1 MPQMVHGT
9 AISIGG
15 HAVLIMGESGSG
27 KSDLALRL
35 IDRGAILISDDVVFL
50 ETRDNAPILTVA
62 PNIAGKIEVR
72 GVGIANVDFLASA
85 PLRLVV
91 KFVDVPDRLPEDVA
105 HTNIG
110 DYVVPVSKLNP
121 FEQSSAI
128 KVEYAL
134 RAVLDSGALPEF
146 TSAISV
152 KESLPS

>member
-1 MPQMVHGT
+1 MQQMIHGT
-9 AISIGG
+9 AISIDG

-35 IDRGAILISDDVVFL
+35 IDRGAILISDDIVFL
-50 ETRDNAPILTVA
+50 ETHDNAPMLTVA

-72 GVGIANVDFLASA
+72 GVGISNVDFIASA

-91 KFVDVPDRLPEDVA
+91 EFVDAPDRLPDENPRA
-105 HTNIG
+105 TIG
-110 DYVVPVSKLNP
+110 DYFVPVSKLNP

-128 KVEYAL
+128 KVEFAL
-134 RAVLDSGALPEF
+134 RAVIDSGVLPEYV
-146 TSAISV
+146 SA

>member
-1 MPQMVHGT
+1 MPQMIHGT

-50 ETRDNAPILTVA
+50 ETRDNAPLLTVA

-72 GVGIANVDFLASA
+72 GVGIFDVHFIASA
-85 PLRLVV
+85 PLRLVIE
-91 KFVDVPDRLPEDVA
+91 FVDAPDRLPEDIA
-105 HTNIG
+105 HTIIG

-134 RAVLDSGALPEF
+134 RAVLDSGVLPECV
-146 TSAISV
+146 SV
-152 KESLPS
+152 NESLSS

>member
-1 MPQMVHGT
+1 MIHGT

-15 HAVLIMGESGSG
+15 FAVLIMGGSGSG

-50 ETRDNAPILTVA
+50 ETLENAPILTVA
-62 PNIAGKIEVR
+62 SNIAGKIEVR
-72 GVGIANVDFLASA
+72 GVGISNVDFIASA
-85 PLRLVV
+85 PLRLAVEL
-91 KFVDVPDRLPEDVA
+91 VDSTDRLPDENA
-105 HTNIG
+105 RAAIG
-110 DYVVPVSKLNP
+110 DYLVPVSKLNP

-146 TSAISV
+146 TSTDSA

>member
-1 MPQMVHGT
+1 MPQMAHGT

-15 HAVLIMGESGSG
+15 HGVLIMGESGSG

-72 GVGIANVDFLASA
+72 GVGIFNVDFIASA
-85 PLRLVV
+85 PLRLAIE
-91 KFVDVPDRLPEDVA
+91 FVDTPDRLPEDIA
-105 HTNIG
+105 HTAIG
-110 DYVVPVSKLNP
+110 GYVVPVSRLNP
-121 FEQSSAI
+121 FEHSSAI

-134 RAVLDSGALPEF
+134 RAVLDSGVLPECV
-146 TSAISV
+146 SV
-152 KESLPS
+152 NESLSS

>member
-1 MPQMVHGT
+1 MPQIIHGT

-15 HAVLIMGESGSG
+15 HAVLIMGKSGSG

-50 ETRDNAPILTVA
+50 ETRDDAPILTVA

-72 GVGIANVDFLASA
+72 GVGIFDVDFIASA
-85 PLRLVV
+85 PLHLVV
-91 KFVDVPDRLPEDVA
+91 EFVDSPDRLPEDIA
-105 HTNIG
+105 HTSIG

-146 TSAISV
+146 TSTVSE
-152 KESLPS
+152 KEGLPS

>member
-15 HAVLIMGESGSG
+15 HGVLIMGESGNG

-72 GVGIANVDFLASA
+72 GVGIANVDFIASA
-85 PLRLVV
+85 PLRLVIE
-91 KFVDVPDRLPEDVA
+91 FVDAPDRLPEDIA
-105 HTNIG
+105 HTTIG

-134 RAVLDSGALPEF
+134 RAVLDSGVLPECV
-146 TSAISV
+146 SV

>member
-1 MPQMVHGT
+1 MPQMIHGT

-72 GVGIANVDFLASA
+72 GVGISNVDFITSA
-85 PLRLVV
+85 PLRLVIE
-91 KFVDVPDRLPEDVA
+91 FVDAPDRLPEDIA
-105 HTNIG
+105 HTTIG

-134 RAVLDSGALPEF
+134 RAVLDRGALPEF
-146 TSAISV
+146 TSAVSA

>member
-15 HAVLIMGESGSG
+15 HGVLIMGESGSG

-62 PNIAGKIEVR
+62 PNIAGKMEVR
-72 GVGIANVDFLASA
+72 GVGISNVDFIASA
-85 PLRLVV
+85 PLRLVIE
-91 KFVDVPDRLPEDVA
+91 FVDTPDRLPEDIA
-105 HTNIG
+105 HSSIG
-110 DYVVPVSKLNP
+110 GYVVPVSKLNP
-121 FEQSSAI
+121 FEHSSAI

-134 RAVLDSGALPEF
+134 RAVLDSGVRPECV
-146 TSAISV
+146 SV
-152 KESLPS
+152 KEGLSS

>member
-1 MPQMVHGT
+1 MRQMLHGT

-15 HAVLIMGESGSG
+15 HGVLIMGKSGSG

-50 ETRDNAPILTVA
+50 ETHDNVPILTVA

-72 GVGIANVDFLASA
+72 GVGISSVDFLASA
-85 PLRLVV
+85 PLRLIVQ
-91 KFVDVPDRLPEDVA
+91 FIDAPDRLPEDIA
-105 HTNIG
+105 RASIG
-110 DYVVPVSKLNP
+110 DYVVPVSRLNP
-121 FEQSSAI
+121 FEHSSAI

-134 RAVLDSGALPEF
+134 RAVLDRGVRPEF
-146 TSAISV
+146 VSA

>member
-1 MPQMVHGT
+1 MRQMLHGT

-15 HAVLIMGESGSG
+15 HGVLIMGESGSG

-72 GVGIANVDFLASA
+72 GVGIFNVDFLASA
-85 PLRLVV
+85 PLRLAVQ
-91 KFVDVPDRLPEDVA
+91 FVDAPDRLPEDVA
-105 HTNIG
+105 HTAIG
-110 DYVVPVSKLNP
+110 GYVVPVSKLNP

-134 RAVLDSGALPEF
+134 RAVLDSGVQPECV
-146 TSAISV
+146 SV

>member
-1 MPQMVHGT
+1 MPQMAHGT

-15 HAVLIMGESGSG
+15 HGVLIMGESGSG

-50 ETRDNAPILTVA
+50 ETHDNAPILTVA

-72 GVGIANVDFLASA
+72 GVGISSVDFLASA
-85 PLRLVV
+85 PLRLIVQ
-91 KFVDVPDRLPEDVA
+91 FIDAPDRLPEDIA
-105 HTNIG
+105 RASIG
-110 DYVVPVSKLNP
+110 DYVVPVSRLNP
-121 FEQSSAI
+121 FEHSSAI

-134 RAVLDSGALPEF
+134 RAVLDSGVLPECV
-146 TSAISV
+146 SV

>member
-1 MPQMVHGT
+1 MRQMLHGT

-15 HAVLIMGESGSG
+15 HGVLIMGESGSG

-50 ETRDNAPILTVA
+50 ETHDNVPILTVA

-72 GVGIANVDFLASA
+72 GVGISSVDFLASA
-85 PLRLVV
+85 PLRLIVQ
-91 KFVDVPDRLPEDVA
+91 FIDAPDRLPEDIA
-105 HTNIG
+105 RASIG
-110 DYVVPVSKLNP
+110 DYVVPVSRLNP
-121 FEQSSAI
+121 FEHSSAI

-134 RAVLDSGALPEF
+134 RAVLDRGVRPEF
-146 TSAISV
+146 VSA

>member
-1 MPQMVHGT
+1 MPQMIHGT

-50 ETRDNAPILTVA
+50 EIRDNAPMLTVA

-72 GVGIANVDFLASA
+72 GVGISNVDFIASA
-85 PLRLVV
+85 PLRLIVE
-91 KFVDVPDRLPEDVA
+91 FVDAPDRLPKDIA
-105 HTNIG
+105 RTNIG
-110 DYVVPVSKLNP
+110 DYVVPVSRLNP

-146 TSAISV
+146 TSAVSA

>member
-1 MPQMVHGT
+1 MPQMIHGT

-15 HAVLIMGESGSG
+15 HAVLIMGKSGSG

-50 ETRDNAPILTVA
+50 ETRDNTPILTVA
-62 PNIAGKIEVR
+62 PTIAGKIEVR
-72 GVGIANVDFLASA
+72 GVGISNVDFMAYA
-85 PLRLVV
+85 PLRLVIE
-91 KFVDVPDRLPEDVA
+91 FVDAPDRLPEDIA
-105 HTNIG
+105 HTTIG

-134 RAVLDSGALPEF
+134 RAVLDRGALPEF
-146 TSAISV
+146 TSAVSAE
-152 KESLPS
+152 ESLPS

>member
-1 MPQMVHGT
+1 MPQMIHGT

-50 ETRDNAPILTVA
+50 ETRDNTPILTVA

-72 GVGIANVDFLASA
+72 GVGISNVDFIASA
-85 PLRLVV
+85 PLRLVIE
-91 KFVDVPDRLPEDVA
+91 FVDAPDRLPEDIA
-105 HTNIG
+105 HTTIG

-134 RAVLDSGALPEF
+134 RAVLDRGALPEF
-146 TSAISV
+146 TSAVSA

>member
-1 MPQMVHGT
+1 MRQMVHGT

-35 IDRGAILISDDVVFL
+35 IDRGAILISDDIVFL

-72 GVGIANVDFLASA
+72 GVGISSVDFLASA
-85 PLRLVV
+85 PLRLIVQ
-91 KFVDVPDRLPEDVA
+91 FIDAPDRLPEDIA
-105 HTNIG
+105 RASIG
-110 DYVVPVSKLNP
+110 DYVVPVSRLNP
-121 FEQSSAI
+121 FEHSSAI

-134 RAVLDSGALPEF
+134 RAVLDSGVLPECV
-146 TSAISV
+146 SV

>member
-1 MPQMVHGT
+1 MQPMIHGT

-15 HAVLIMGESGSG
+15 FAVLIMGGSGSG

-50 ETRDNAPILTVA
+50 ETLENAPILTVA
-62 PNIAGKIEVR
+62 SNIAGKIEVR
-72 GVGIANVDFLASA
+72 GVGISNVDFIASA

-91 KFVDVPDRLPEDVA
+91 ELVDSTDRLPDENA
-105 HTNIG
+105 RATIG
-110 DYVVPVSKLNP
+110 DYLVPVSKLNP

-134 RAVLDSGALPEF
+134 RAVLDSGLRPEF
-146 TSAISV
+146 VSANVV
-152 KESLPS
+152 KESLLS

>member
-1 MPQMVHGT
+1 MQPMIHGT

-15 HAVLIMGESGSG
+15 YAVLIMGGSGSG

-50 ETRDNAPILTVA
+50 ETLENAPILTVA
-62 PNIAGKIEVR
+62 SHIAGKIEVR
-72 GVGIANVDFLASA
+72 GVGISNVDFIASA

-91 KFVDVPDRLPEDVA
+91 ELVDSTDRLPEDVA
-105 HTNIG
+105 RTIIG
-110 DYVVPVSKLNP
+110 DYFVPLSKLNP

-134 RAVLDSGALPEF
+134 RAVLDSGVRPEF
-146 TSAISV
+146 VSANIV
-152 KESLPS
+152 KESLLS

>member
-1 MPQMVHGT
+1 MPQMAHGT

-15 HAVLIMGESGSG
+15 HGVLIMGESGSG

-72 GVGIANVDFLASA
+72 GVGIFNVDFIASA
-85 PLRLVV
+85 PLRLAIE
-91 KFVDVPDRLPEDVA
+91 FVDTPDRLPEDIA
-105 HTNIG
+105 HTAIG
-110 DYVVPVSKLNP
+110 GYVVPVSRLNP
-121 FEQSSAI
+121 FEHSSAI

-134 RAVLDSGALPEF
+134 RAVLDSGVRPECV
-146 TSAISV
+146 SV

>member
-1 MPQMVHGT
+1 MVHGT

-15 HAVLIMGESGSG
+15 HGVLIMGESGSG

-62 PNIAGKIEVR
+62 PNIAGKMEVR
-72 GVGIANVDFLASA
+72 GVGISNVDFIASA
-85 PLRLVV
+85 PLRLVIE
-91 KFVDVPDRLPEDVA
+91 FVDTPDRLPEDVA
-105 HTNIG
+105 RATIG
-110 DYVVPVSKLNP
+110 DYSVPVSRLNP

-134 RAVLDSGALPEF
+134 RAIVESGASPEF
-146 TSAISV
+146 VSATV
-152 KESLPS
+152 AKESLPS

>member
-1 MPQMVHGT
+1 MPQMIHGT

-35 IDRGAILISDDVVFL
+35 LDRGPILISDDVVFL
-50 ETRDNAPILTVA
+50 ETRDNDPILTVA

-72 GVGIANVDFLASA
+72 GVGIFDVDFIASA

-91 KFVDVPDRLPEDVA
+91 AFVDAPDRLPEDIA
-105 HTNIG
+105 RTIIG

-134 RAVLDSGALPEF
+134 RAVLDSGVRPEF
-146 TSAISV
+146 VSANVV

>member
-1 MPQMVHGT
+1 MRQMVHGT

-72 GVGIANVDFLASA
+72 GVGIFDVNFIASA
-85 PLRLVV
+85 PLRLIVQ
-91 KFVDVPDRLPEDVA
+91 FIDAPDRLPEDIA
-105 HTNIG
+105 RASIG
-110 DYVVPVSKLNP
+110 DYVVPVSRLNP
-121 FEQSSAI
+121 FEHSSAI

-134 RAVLDSGALPEF
+134 RAVLDSGVRPECV
-146 TSAISV
+146 SV

>member
-1 MPQMVHGT
+1 MRQMLHGT

-15 HAVLIMGESGSG
+15 HGVLIMGESGSG

-50 ETRDNAPILTVA
+50 ETHDNVPILTVA

-72 GVGIANVDFLASA
+72 GVGISSVDFLASA
-85 PLRLVV
+85 PLRLIVQ
-91 KFVDVPDRLPEDVA
+91 FIDAPDRLPEDIA
-105 HTNIG
+105 RASIG
-110 DYVVPVSKLNP
+110 DYVVPVSRLNP
-121 FEQSSAI
+121 FEHSSAI

-134 RAVLDSGALPEF
+134 RAVLDRGVRPEF
-146 TSAISV
+146 VSANVV

>member
-1 MPQMVHGT
+1 MPKMIHGT

-50 ETRDNAPILTVA
+50 ETRDNAPMLTVA

-72 GVGIANVDFLASA
+72 GVGISNVDFIASA
-85 PLRLVV
+85 PLRLVIE
-91 KFVDVPDRLPEDVA
+91 FVEAPDRLPEDIA
-105 HTNIG
+105 HAIIG

-134 RAVLDSGALPEF
+134 RAVLDSGVLPECV
-146 TSAISV
+146 SV

>member
-1 MPQMVHGT
+1 MPQMIHGT

-50 ETRDNAPILTVA
+50 ETRDSAPILTVA

-72 GVGIANVDFLASA
+72 GVGISNVDFIASA
-85 PLRLVV
+85 PLRLIVE
-91 KFVDVPDRLPEDVA
+91 FVDAPDRLPEDIA
-105 HTNIG
+105 HTIIG

-134 RAVLDSGALPEF
+134 RAVLDRGALPEF
-146 TSAISV
+146 TSAVSA

>member
-1 MPQMVHGT
+1 MPQMMHGT

-50 ETRDNAPILTVA
+50 ETRDNAPLLTVA

-91 KFVDVPDRLPEDVA
+91 EFVDSPNRLPEDIA
-105 HTNIG
+105 RTNIG
-110 DYVVPVSKLNP
+110 DYFVPVSKLNP

-146 TSAISV
+146 TSAVSS
-152 KESLPS
+152 KEGLPS

>member
-1 MPQMVHGT
+1 MPQMIHGT
-9 AISIGG
+9 AISING
-15 HAVLIMGESGSG
+15 HGVLILGESGSG

-50 ETRDNAPILTVA
+50 ETADKAPFLSVA

-72 GVGIANVDFLASA
+72 GVGIVHVAFIPAA

-91 KFVDVPDRLPEDVA
+91 EFVDTPDRMPDDVA
-105 HTNIG
+105 HTSIG
-110 DYVVPVSKLNP
+110 DYVVPVSRLNP

-134 RAVLDSGALPEF
+134 RAVVESGALPELR
-146 TSAISV
+146 SAVSA

>member
-1 MPQMVHGT
+1 MPQMIHGT

-50 ETRDNAPILTVA
+50 KTRDNTPILTVA

-72 GVGIANVDFLASA
+72 GVGIFDVDFIASA

-91 KFVDVPDRLPEDVA
+91 EFVDAPDRLPEDIA
-105 HTNIG
+105 HTTIG

-121 FEQSSAI
+121 FEQSSPI

-134 RAVLDSGALPEF
+134 RAVLDRGALPEF
-146 TSAISV
+146 TSAVSAE
-152 KESLPS
+152 ESLPS

>member
-1 MPQMVHGT
+1 MRQMVHGT

-72 GVGIANVDFLASA
+72 GVGIFNVDFIASA
-85 PLRLVV
+85 PLRLIVQ
-91 KFVDVPDRLPEDVA
+91 FIDAPDRLPEDIA
-105 HTNIG
+105 RASIG

-134 RAVLDSGALPEF
+134 RAVLDSGVLPECV
-146 TSAISV
+146 SV
-152 KESLPS
+152 NESLSS

>member
-1 MPQMVHGT
+1 MQQMIHGT
-9 AISIGG
+9 AISISG

-72 GVGIANVDFLASA
+72 GVGIFNVDFITSA

-91 KFVDVPDRLPEDVA
+91 KFVDSPDRLPEDVA
-105 HTNIG
+105 RAAIG
-110 DYVVPVSKLNP
+110 DYFVPLLKLNP

-134 RAVLDSGALPEF
+134 RAIVESGAWPTF
-146 TSAISV
+146 TSAV
-152 KESLPS
+152 AEKEGLPS

>member
-1 MPQMVHGT
+1 MPQMIHGT

-72 GVGIANVDFLASA
+72 GVGIFDVDFIASA

-91 KFVDVPDRLPEDVA
+91 EFVDAPDRLPEDIA
-105 HTNIG
+105 RTNIG
-110 DYVVPVSKLNP
+110 DYVVPVSRLNP

-146 TSAISV
+146 ASTVSE
-152 KESLPS
+152 KEGLPS

>member
-50 ETRDNAPILTVA
+50 ETRDNTPILTVA

-72 GVGIANVDFLASA
+72 GVGISNVDFIASA
-85 PLRLVV
+85 PLRLVIE
-91 KFVDVPDRLPEDVA
+91 FVDAPDRLPEDIA
-105 HTNIG
+105 HTTIG

-134 RAVLDSGALPEF
+134 RAVLDRGALPEF
-146 TSAISV
+146 TSAVSA

>member
-1 MPQMVHGT
+1 MPQMIHGT

>member
-1 MPQMVHGT
+1 MPQMIHGT

-50 ETRDNAPILTVA
+50 ETRDNTPILTVA

-72 GVGIANVDFLASA
+72 GVGIFDVDFIASA
-85 PLRLVV
+85 PLRLIVE
-91 KFVDVPDRLPEDVA
+91 FVDAPDRLPEDIA
-105 HTNIG
+105 RTTIG

-134 RAVLDSGALPEF
+134 RAVLDSGVRPEF
-146 TSAISV
+146 ASTVSE

>member
-1 MPQMVHGT
+1 MPQMIHGT

-50 ETRDNAPILTVA
+50 KTRDNTPILTVA

-72 GVGIANVDFLASA
+72 GVGIFDVDFIASA

-91 KFVDVPDRLPEDVA
+91 EFVDAPDRLPEDIA
-105 HTNIG
+105 HTTIG

-134 RAVLDSGALPEF
+134 RAVLDRGALPEF
-146 TSAISV
+146 TSAVSA